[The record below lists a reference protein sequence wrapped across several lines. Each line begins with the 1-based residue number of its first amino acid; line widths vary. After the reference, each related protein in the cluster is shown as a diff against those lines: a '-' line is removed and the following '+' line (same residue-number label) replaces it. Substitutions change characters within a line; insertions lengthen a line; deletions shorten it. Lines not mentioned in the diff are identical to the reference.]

1 VRIDDQDGFM
11 TWLTSSSAA
20 SGRLDLALL
29 IFRIA
34 GALVFLYHGSAIF
47 FGAFGGPGIHGF
59 AGFMH
64 SPIIVSFLV
73 GLAQFAGG
81 LALLTGAF
89 VRVGALCIMIVMA
102 GAILLVHLP
111 HGFNLAN
118 NGMEYAL
125 TQFLLAL
132 GLFLTGGG
140 LLLPGWHS
148 SACPP
153 QTLGP
158 RRGDNR
164 ENLAARK
171 TLRV

>member
-1 VRIDDQDGFM
+1 M
-11 TWLTSSSAA
+11 TSPTSSSSAV

-34 GALVFLYHGSAIF
+34 GALVFLYHGSAIL
-47 FGAFGGPGIHGF
+47 FGAFGGPGIQGF

-64 SPIIVSFLV
+64 YPAIVGVLV

-81 LALLTGAF
+81 LALLTGVF

-102 GAILLVHLP
+102 GAIFLVHLP

-132 GLFLTGGG
+132 GLLLAGGG
-140 LLLPGWHS
+140 AYSLAGILPP
-148 SACPP
+148 A
-153 QTLGP
+153 L
-158 RRGDNR
+158 
-164 ENLAARK
+164 RK
-171 TLRV
+171 L

>member
-1 VRIDDQDGFM
+1 M
-11 TWLTSSSAA
+11 TTPTSSPSAA
-20 SGRLDLALL
+20 FGNIDLALL
-29 IFRIA
+29 IFRLA

-59 AGFMH
+59 AGFLH
-64 SPIIVSFLV
+64 SPVIVSFLV

-89 VRVGALCIMIVMA
+89 VRIGALCIMIVMA
-102 GAILLVHLP
+102 GAIFLVHLP

-132 GLFLTGGG
+132 GIFLAGGG
-140 LLLPGWHS
+140 SYSLAGFLPP
-148 SACPP
+148 A
-153 QTLGP
+153 L
-158 RRGDNR
+158 
-164 ENLAARK
+164 RK
-171 TLRV
+171 L

>member
-1 VRIDDQDGFM
+1 M
-11 TWLTSSSAA
+11 ASLTSSPSAV

-34 GALVFLYHGSAIF
+34 GALVFLYHGSAIL

-64 SPIIVSFLV
+64 TPLIVGFLV

-81 LALLTGAF
+81 LALLTGAR

-102 GAILLVHLP
+102 GAIFLVHLP

-118 NGMEYAL
+118 NGIEYAL
-125 TQFLLAL
+125 TQFLLSL

-140 LLLPGWHS
+140 SYSLAGILPP
-148 SACPP
+148 A
-153 QTLGP
+153 L
-158 RRGDNR
+158 
-164 ENLAARK
+164 RK
-171 TLRV
+171 L

>member
-1 VRIDDQDGFM
+1 M

-34 GALVFLYHGSAIF
+34 GALVFLYHGSAIL

-64 SPIIVSFLV
+64 SPVIVSFLV

-81 LALLTGAF
+81 LALLTGA
-89 VRVGALCIMIVMA
+89 
-102 GAILLVHLP
+102 
-111 HGFNLAN
+111 FNLAN

-132 GLFLTGGG
+132 GLFLAGGG
-140 LLLPGWHS
+140 SYSLAGILPP
-148 SACPP
+148 A
-153 QTLGP
+153 L
-158 RRGDNR
+158 
-164 ENLAARK
+164 RK
-171 TLRV
+171 L

>member
-1 VRIDDQDGFM
+1 M
-11 TWLTSSSAA
+11 TLPTSSPSAA
-20 SGRLDLALL
+20 SNRLDLALL

-59 AGFMH
+59 ASFIH
-64 SPIIVSFLV
+64 SPVIVSFLV

-89 VRVGALCIMIVMA
+89 VRLGSLCIMIVMA
-102 GAILLVHLP
+102 GAIFLVHLP

-132 GLFLTGGG
+132 GLFIAGGG
-140 LLLPGWHS
+140 SYSLAGILPP
-148 SACPP
+148 A
-153 QTLGP
+153 L
-158 RRGDNR
+158 
-164 ENLAARK
+164 RK
-171 TLRV
+171 L